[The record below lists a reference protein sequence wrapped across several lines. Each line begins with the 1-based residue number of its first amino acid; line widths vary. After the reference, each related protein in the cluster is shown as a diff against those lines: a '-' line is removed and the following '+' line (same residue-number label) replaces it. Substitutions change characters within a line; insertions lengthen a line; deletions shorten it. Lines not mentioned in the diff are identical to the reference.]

1 LSLNFLCLASYE
13 KGHQTLREL
22 KRQGCSVYL
31 LTSVSLKD
39 KAEWPRESLD
49 DIFYLEDREHEWDL
63 QQMLKGVSH
72 LARSVRIDRI
82 MALDDFDVEK
92 AALLREHLRLPGLGE
107 SATRY
112 FRDKLAMRMGAT
124 ANGIRVPDFSATF
137 NYQEIEE
144 FLQRVPPP
152 WILKPRLMAGSIGIA
167 KFWEKQELWNRIHG
181 LGDRQSFFVL
191 ERFVPGAIFHVDSIW
206 SRGELVYSIA
216 SGYGTPPFEL
226 TTEGGVFTT
235 LTLEQGSEVDR
246 LLRSS
251 NERLLKAFGL
261 ADGVSHTEF
270 IRAQADGEIYFLET
284 SARVGGAHI
293 ADLIEQATGINL
305 WAEWAK
311 YEVAAALNLKYNLPT
326 ARSDYAG
333 LLVSLARQEWPDTS
347 GFTDPELVWRLKRRN
362 HIGFIVKSSK
372 RERVQQLLSQ
382 YSERVRQEF
391 QATAPPTNRVSE

>member
-1 LSLNFLCLASYE
+1 
-13 KGHQTLREL
+13 
-22 KRQGCSVYL
+22 
-31 LTSVSLKD
+31 
-39 KAEWPRESLD
+39 
-49 DIFYLEDREHEWDL
+49 
-63 QQMLKGVSH
+63 
-72 LARSVRIDRI
+72 
-82 MALDDFDVEK
+82 
-92 AALLREHLRLPGLGE
+92 
-107 SATRY
+107 
-112 FRDKLAMRMGAT
+112 MGAT

-311 YEVAAALNLKYNLPT
+311 YEVAAALNLKYNFPT